1 MNKVATEHIVLIT
14 NLLDVSV
21 DAGFG
26 EVRMHTNALVL
37 TDRIAGS
44 DGPRYRL
51 HGFYNECGHLTFD
64 MVLPSFDWT
73 IEPQEYKRAFM
84 LCVAGAAGKPSA
96 KIKLYTDFANDEPL
110 DIERF
115 NVTDA
120 NRGTWGELLTRK
132 VLRYYHAPYFILGQ
146 QIEASKARRALGVE
160 SVLEDLRKEEA

>member
-1 MNKVATEHIVLIT
+1 MTTERIVLIT

-37 TDRIAGS
+37 TDRITGS

-84 LCVAGAAGKPSA
+84 LCVAGAAGKSSA

-115 NVTDA
+115 DVTDD
-120 NRGTWGELLTRK
+120 NRDWSGLLLRK
-132 VLRYYHAPYFILGQ
+132 VLRYYHAPYIILGQ
-146 QIEASKARRALGVE
+146 QFDADKARHVLGVE
-160 SVLEDLRKEEA
+160 SVDELRKKEA